1 MTHDANESNS
11 SYVTHDAKESNSS
24 YVTHG
29 AQKSKTDYH
38 SNVTTYVSLMSQRL
52 EPPHSVETLG
62 LCNYYHAVIVTVII
76 TTIANSIFFI
86 FLLTFCMKSSKTQIY
101 N

>member
-1 MTHDANESNS
+1 M
-11 SYVTHDAKESNSS
+11 THDAKESNSS

-52 EPPHSVETLG
+52 EPPHSVETPG

>member
-1 MTHDANESNS
+1 M
-11 SYVTHDAKESNSS
+11 THDAKESNSS
-24 YVTHG
+24 HVTHE
-29 AQKSKTDYH
+29 AQKSNSSHGSNSTRKTDYH